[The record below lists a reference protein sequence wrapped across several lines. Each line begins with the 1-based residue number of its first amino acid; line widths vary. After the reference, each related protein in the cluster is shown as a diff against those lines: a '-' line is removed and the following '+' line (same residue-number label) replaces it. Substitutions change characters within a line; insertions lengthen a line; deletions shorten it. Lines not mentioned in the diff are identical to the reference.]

1 MLVTIFGCHFCV
13 TCLHYSWK
21 ITHRYLNYVINIQ
34 IVTNIKI
41 VTRLENIQII
51 FVFLISK
58 CQFYPKWLIIFTW
71 PSLELEA
78 CFILILIYSS
88 IAFPTRLGFS
98 YFANLW
104 ILEILFTNQSQTRSI
119 RWLIYMTNVIWYSFV
134 VVYQTGVNWCPLW
147 WVIIGF
153 LWVIIIFLVCNIEN
167 WKTTTSRVSRHPI
180 GQYSGAWSEV
190 SHQMIHNDII
200 SMSHSF

>member
-1 MLVTIFGCHFCV
+1 MTHYYHVTIIRIRSMLHFNFDLQFNRISNEV
-13 TCLHYSWK
+13 
-21 ITHRYLNYVINIQ
+21 RV
-34 IVTNIKI
+34 
-41 VTRLENIQII
+41 
-51 FVFLISK
+51 FVFLRIFVNS
-58 CQFYPKWLIIFTW
+58 WNIIHGPITDK
-71 PSLELEA
+71 E
-78 CFILILIYSS
+78 Y
-88 IAFPTRLGFS
+88 
-98 YFANLW
+98 
-104 ILEILFTNQSQTRSI
+104 Q
-119 RWLIYMTNVIWYSFV
+119 MTHLYDVIWYSLV

-167 WKTTTSRVSRHPI
+167 WKTTTSRVSRPPI